1 MPGLMPELMLGKA
14 VFLDTGFAI
23 ALTSPRDRYHARAV
37 HLADELKT
45 SGSAIITTHAVLL
58 EIGAALAK
66 VSYREAAVSIIEMLE
81 NDADVEIIPLQDDLF
96 VEAFELFRGR
106 MDKEWSLTD
115 CMSFVVMRQRGIQFA
130 LAADI
135 HFQQAGFKAMLLET

>member
-1 MPGLMPELMLGKA
+1 MPRKF

-23 ALTSPRDRYHARAV
+23 ALASPRDQHHAKAIQ
-37 HLADELKT
+37 LADALKT
-45 SGSAIITTHAVLL
+45 SGSTIITTRAVLL

-66 VSYREAAVSIIEMLE
+66 VAYRGAAVSIIDMLE
-81 NDADVEIIPLQDDLF
+81 NDPDVEIVPLPDDLF
-96 VEAFELFRGR
+96 GEAFELFRGR

-115 CMSFVVMRQRGIQFA
+115 CMSFVVMRQRGIQAA

-135 HFQQAGFKAMLLET
+135 HFQQAGFKALLIEP

>member
-1 MPGLMPELMLGKA
+1 MPEKA

-37 HLADELKT
+37 QLADDLKA
-45 SGSAIITTHAVLL
+45 SGSAIVTTRAVLL

-66 VSYREAAVSIIEMLE
+66 ASYREAAISIIEMLE
-81 NDADVEIIPLQDDLF
+81 NDPDVEIVPLQDGLF
-96 VEAFELFRGR
+96 AEAFELFRGR
-106 MDKEWSLTD
+106 PDKEWSLTD
-115 CMSFVVMRQRGIQFA
+115 CMSFVVMRQRGIQAA

-135 HFQQAGFKAMLLET
+135 HFQQAGFKALLLET

>member
-1 MPGLMPELMLGKA
+1 MPEKT

-23 ALTSPRDRYHARAV
+23 ALVSPRDRYHASAV
-37 HLADELKT
+37 QLANELKV
-45 SGSAIITTHAVLL
+45 SGSSIITTRAVLL

-66 VSYREAAVSIIEMLE
+66 APYRGAAVSIIEMLE
-81 NDADVEIIPLQDDLF
+81 NDPDVEIVPLRDDLF
-96 VEAFELFRGR
+96 VEAFELFRDR

-115 CMSFVVMRQRGIQFA
+115 CLSFAVMRQRGIQAA

-135 HFQQAGFKAMLLET
+135 HFQQAGFKALLLET